1 MCRAKT
7 SRDNEKGGSCPCGLA
22 FPTQM
27 WCQPTER
34 WRFTCNV
41 EWKNLAKEAEK
52 YPDDEI
58 LNGWVNA
65 LVRKYGEDLGNWPRV
80 GCGSNFLPW
89 KRGASMV
96 IGLKHQDATWTA
108 FLSERFPHAL
118 DMEIREHRAEFY
130 MEAAK
135 LTPEQLLEVLPAGF
149 PMTSLFEEFP
159 GITRFP
165 ISKWEE
171 AGEPVM
177 TVKNWCN
184 LCMMVA
190 SGNLTTLGS
199 IFETASKIIE
209 EEEATAKFVT
219 PSSSS

>member
-1 MCRAKT
+1 
-7 SRDNEKGGSCPCGLA
+7 
-22 FPTQM
+22 
-27 WCQPTER
+27 
-34 WRFTCNV
+34 
-41 EWKNLAKEAEK
+41 
-52 YPDDEI
+52 
-58 LNGWVNA
+58 
-65 LVRKYGEDLGNWPRV
+65 
-80 GCGSNFLPW
+80 
-89 KRGASMV
+89 
-96 IGLKHQDATWTA
+96 
-108 FLSERFPHAL
+108 
-118 DMEIREHRAEFY
+118 MEIKKYRVEFY

-177 TVKNWCN
+177 MVKNWCN

-209 EEEATAKFVT
+209 EEEATAKFLT
-219 PSSSS
+219 PSSSSGT